1 VLPVAGEDTQ
11 PGPAGFL
18 TYTLDAGIADDGRH
32 DLAVAVSG
40 TPAASSAVFTRSR
53 FAGPSVAL
61 SRPVTGARGVL
72 VASRNA
78 NVATGAVGAADAREL
93 RELAAE
99 ATGVEPE
106 RMLLAS
112 TGVIG
117 RRYPMARVRRRLAG
131 TWPAPG
137 SWLDFATAIMTTDT
151 TPKLVFARVGAAS
164 IVGVA
169 KGVGMIE
176 PNLATMLAF
185 FFTDAGVAA
194 EVLDRVFRE
203 VVDDTFNALS
213 IDTDTSTSDTAA
225 VLANGLAG
233 PVPVGEFQQALYGV
247 ALDLVTRIARDGEGA
262 SKLLTVQVVGA
273 RDREQARRVAKSV
286 VNSPLVKTMAH
297 GADPNWGRVVMA
309 VGKCEDELDIDPAR
323 VRVRLCGVPVYPDL
337 RTEPELDQLRA
348 LMAADTVPI
357 LVELGI
363 ASGQFTA
370 YGCDLSAG
378 YVELNS
384 SYTT

>member
-1 VLPVAGEDTQ
+1 VV
-11 PGPAGFL
+11 
-18 TYTLDAGIADDGRH
+18 
-32 DLAVAVSG
+32 
-40 TPAASSAVFTRSR
+40 
-53 FAGPSVAL
+53 
-61 SRPVTGARGVL
+61 

-78 NVATGAVGAADAREL
+78 NVATGPAGAADAREL
-93 RELAAE
+93 RELAAR
-99 ATGVEPE
+99 ATGLEPDQ
-106 RMLLAS
+106 LVLAS

-117 RRYPMARVRRRLAG
+117 RRYPMDELRRRLAG
-131 TWPAPG
+131 NWPAPG
-137 SWLDFATAIMTTDT
+137 SWAEFATAIMTTDT
-151 TPKLVFARVGAAS
+151 TPKLVFGRVGSAS

-176 PNLATMLAF
+176 PNMATLLTF
-185 FFTDAGVAA
+185 FFTDAELDAT
-194 EVLDRVFRE
+194 VLDRLFRQ
-203 VVDDTFNALS
+203 VVDETFNALS

-233 PVPVGEFQQALYGV
+233 PVEPEQFRHALHEV
-247 ALDLVTRIARDGEGA
+247 ALELVTRIARDGEGA
-262 SKLLTVQVVGA
+262 SKLLTVRVAGA
-273 RDREQARRVAKSV
+273 RDRDQARRVAKSV

-309 VGKCEDELDIDPAR
+309 VGKCEDELDIDPAK
-323 VRVRLCGVPVYPDL
+323 VRVQLCAVPVYPDV
-337 RTEPELDQLRA
+337 RSEDELEQLRV
-348 LMAADTVPI
+348 LMSGDTVAI

-363 ASGQFTA
+363 GSGEFIA